1 MKLNG
6 WYRLWIVLSVVF
18 LGLGVLVAAVAMP
31 DYSSI
36 PHDAS
41 FYDSLSDA
49 AKAQLASEDAAD
61 AIQVEMPDHHLLRI
75 KSGTELEKTT
85 PIVVVEYMSMLDRA
99 RLRKRVHFALTIG
112 AVWLSACTTLL
123 AAGLSVAWVRR
134 GFIARAE

>member
-6 WYRLWIVLSVVF
+6 WYRLWIVLSVVS
-18 LGLGVLVAAVAMP
+18 LGLAVLVAAVSMP

-49 AKAQLASEDAAD
+49 AKAQLASEDATD
-61 AIQVEMPDHHLLRI
+61 AIRVEMPNHHSLRI
-75 KSGTELEKTT
+75 KSGTELKKTT
-85 PIVVVEYMSMLDRA
+85 PIVVEYMATLDRA
-99 RLRKRVHFALTIG
+99 RLRKRIRFALTIT
-112 AVWLSACTTLL
+112 AIWLSACMALL